1 MKEFDF
7 GERCGFQV
15 PRANIGAMRLP
26 KAVDEAVELIR
37 HAIDSGMKYIDTSR
51 GYGDSENKVGKAL
64 KDGYRERVI
73 LSTKWSPW
81 NMKIE
86 PDDDASAGCT
96 RKRLEESLKRLDVDY
111 LDFYQAWSVNER
123 KHWEAMTAKGGM
135 VDGFRKARDEGLVKH
150 IGFTTHAPVKDLVE
164 IINSEEADWCEIIL
178 FSYNLLNRS
187 YAPAIKAAHEKGIGT
202 VLMNP
207 NAGGRLAEPSDV
219 LMKLAEEVGASS
231 VPDLAMRYL
240 HSDADIDTIIVGI
253 SQKRDVDDAVRAAEA
268 PEFTPEEMGR
278 IDSFLDKL
286 SREEVDFCTACKY
299 CMPCPQEIDIPA
311 ILSSI
316 YHDKVWGLKEAA
328 RKSYSRIKG
337 PKADACTECHECE
350 EKCTQNI
357 KVAEEMKYAAAN
369 FGGG

>member
-1 MKEFDF
+1 MNEIDF

-26 KAVDEAVELIR
+26 KDVDEAVELIR

-51 GYGDSENKVGKAL
+51 GYADSEMKVGKAL
-64 KDGYRERVI
+64 KDGYREKVI

-81 NMKIE
+81 NMQIE
-86 PDDDASAGCT
+86 PDDDGSAACT
-96 RKRLEESLKRLDVDY
+96 RKRIEESMKRLDVDC
-111 LDFYQAWSVNER
+111 LDFYQAWSMNKRE
-123 KHWEAMTAKGGM
+123 HWEVMIAKGGM
-135 VDGFRKARDEGLVKH
+135 IDGIRKARDEGLVKH
-150 IGFTTHAPVKDLVE
+150 LGFTTHASVEDLVK
-164 IINSEEADWCEIIL
+164 IINSDEADWCEIIL
-178 FSYNLLNRS
+178 FSYNLLNRGH
-187 YAPAIKAAHEKGIGT
+187 ALAIRAAHEKGIGT

-219 LMKLAEEVGASS
+219 LMKLAEDVGASS

-240 HSDADIDTIIVGI
+240 HSNADIDTIIVGI
-253 SQKRDVDDAVRAAEA
+253 NQRRDVDDAVRAAEE

-286 SREEVDFCTACKY
+286 SIEEVGSCTACKY

-311 ILSSI
+311 VLSCI
-316 YHDKVWGLKEAA
+316 YYDRFWGLKEAA

-337 PKADACTECHECE
+337 PKADACTECRECE
-350 EKCTQNI
+350 DKCTQNI
-357 KVAEEMKYAAAN
+357 KVAEEMKYAAET
-369 FGGG
+369 FGGE